1 MEGQITQ
8 LIFACAWRSARAAC
22 SGTRSILQRRR
33 RVRALRRDMSSDGEA
48 CEPFAAAAAS
58 ADREEAVP
66 SAASASAGVAG
77 GVADVEGLGT
87 AMDKLK
93 TALPDDALS
102 ESIQKLKDQ
111 QKALRDEKVKL
122 TKDLRNAERR
132 KKRLRSRA
140 RQLTDED
147 LVQVLMFRKGQ
158 KEEQDAK
165 KAKAAASGANTS
177 SASTTSGASASSSPA
192 DNP

>member
-22 SGTRSILQRRR
+22 RGTRSILQRRR

>member
-1 MEGQITQ
+1 M
-8 LIFACAWRSARAAC
+8 
-22 SGTRSILQRRR
+22 
-33 RVRALRRDMSSDGEA
+33 RALRRDMSSDGED
-48 CEPFAAAAAS
+48 CEPFAAASAS
-58 ADREEAVP
+58 AGREEAVP

-77 GVADVEGLGT
+77 GVADESSAAEGLGT
-87 AMDKLK
+87 AMDRLK
-93 TALPDDALS
+93 TALPEDALS
-102 ESIQKLKDQ
+102 GSIQKLKDQ

-165 KAKAAASGANTS
+165 KAKAAASRANTS

-192 DNP
+192 ENP